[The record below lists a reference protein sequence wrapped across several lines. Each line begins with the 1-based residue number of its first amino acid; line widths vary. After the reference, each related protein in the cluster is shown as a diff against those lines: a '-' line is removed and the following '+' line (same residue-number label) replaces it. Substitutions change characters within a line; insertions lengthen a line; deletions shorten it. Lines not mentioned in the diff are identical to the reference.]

1 MKAAIIAAPIANR
14 SRLADGHCGIARA
27 ATKSLWRELALYPKP
42 GLVSLRD
49 SGAHADMDAATFVR
63 SLFALSR
70 YWSEVA
76 DAGAAGAPFETLRRL
91 GVRAESRM
99 LIATGG
105 INTHR
110 GAIFALGLLCAAAA
124 RTRAR
129 AEIADDATLRRVLI
143 ARWGA
148 ALLVATQR
156 SAVPVSHGMQAYCR
170 YGVGGARDEARR
182 AFPAVFDVALP
193 ALRGALARGC
203 DARHARVSAF
213 FALLASLDDTNLLY
227 RGGAEGLAF
236 VRGRAREFQ
245 EAGDV
250 HANDPLARAEAIHRE
265 FVARRLSPGGSAD
278 LFAATLFVHEIQQT
292 IR

>member
-1 MKAAIIAAPIANR
+1 MRVATVGSPSATQPSFAGATR
-14 SRLADGHCGIARA
+14 RIARA
-27 ATKSLWRELALYPKP
+27 ALRSLWQELALYPKP

-148 ALLVATQR
+148 ALLGATQ
-156 SAVPVSHGMQAYCR
+156 
-170 YGVGGARDEARR
+170 
-182 AFPAVFDVALP
+182 
-193 ALRGALARGC
+193 
-203 DARHARVSAF
+203 
-213 FALLASLDDTNLLY
+213 
-227 RGGAEGLAF
+227 
-236 VRGRAREFQ
+236 
-245 EAGDV
+245 
-250 HANDPLARAEAIHRE
+250 
-265 FVARRLSPGGSAD
+265 
-278 LFAATLFVHEIQQT
+278 
-292 IR
+292 

>member
-1 MKAAIIAAPIANR
+1 MNAAVIVAPVADR
-14 SRLADGHCGIARA
+14 SRLADGRCAIARA
-27 ATKSLWRELALYPKP
+27 ATRSLWRELALYPKP

-70 YWSEVA
+70 YWSEIA
-76 DAGAAGAPFETLRRL
+76 DAGAAGAPFEILRRL
-91 GVRAESRM
+91 GLCAEARM
-99 LIATGG
+99 LAATGG

-110 GAIFALGLLCAAAA
+110 GAIFALGLVCAAAA
-124 RTRAR
+124 WTRAR
-129 AEIADDATLRRVLI
+129 GEIPDDTTLRRVLI

-148 ALLVATQR
+148 TLVRAQR
-156 SAVPVSHGMQAYCR
+156 SAVPTSHGTQASYR

-193 ALRGALARGC
+193 ALRGAFARGC

-213 FALLASLDDTNLLY
+213 FALLASLDDTNILH
-227 RGGAEGLAF
+227 RGGADGLAF
-236 VRGRAREFQ
+236 VRRRAREFRD
-245 EAGDV
+245 AGDV

-278 LFAATLFVHEIQQT
+278 LLAVTLFVHEIQQT

>member
-1 MKAAIIAAPIANR
+1 MNAAIIAAPVAHR
-14 SRLADGHCGIARA
+14 PRLADGHYTVARA
-27 ATKSLWRELALYPKP
+27 AMRSLWRELALYPKP

-49 SGAHADMDAATFVR
+49 SGAHADMDSATFVH

-70 YWSEVA
+70 YWNEIA
-76 DAGAAGAPFETLRRL
+76 DAGAADAPFETLRRL
-91 GVRAESRM
+91 GMRAESRM
-99 LIATGG
+99 LAATGG

-129 AEIADDATLRRVLI
+129 GEIPDDATLRRVLI

-148 ALLVATQR
+148 ALMAAQR
-156 SAVPVSHGMQAYCR
+156 SAVQTSHGMQASCR

-203 DARHARVSAF
+203 DARHARVTAF
-213 FALLASLDDTNLLY
+213 FALLASMDDTNILY
-227 RGGAEGLAF
+227 RGGADGLAF
-236 VRGRAREFQ
+236 VRRRAREFRD
-245 EAGDV
+245 AGDV

-278 LFAATLFVHEIQQT
+278 LLAATLFVHEIQQT

>member
-1 MKAAIIAAPIANR
+1 MELREVRWTRSGEKPDGRLASPKDSARGTTRASGGMKAAIIAAPVANQ
-14 SRLADGHCGIARA
+14 SRVADGHYTIARA
-27 ATKSLWRELALYPKP
+27 AMRSLWLELALYPKP

-49 SGAHADMDAATFVR
+49 SGAHADMGSATFVR

-70 YWSEVA
+70 YWHEIA

-91 GVRAESRM
+91 GMRAESRM

-156 SAVPVSHGMQAYCR
+156 SAVPVTHGMQACCR
-170 YGVGGARDEARR
+170 YGGGGARDEARR
-182 AFPAVFDVALP
+182 AFPAVF
-193 ALRGALARGC
+193 G
-203 DARHARVSAF
+203 
-213 FALLASLDDTNLLY
+213 
-227 RGGAEGLAF
+227 
-236 VRGRAREFQ
+236 
-245 EAGDV
+245 
-250 HANDPLARAEAIHRE
+250 
-265 FVARRLSPGGSAD
+265 
-278 LFAATLFVHEIQQT
+278 
-292 IR
+292 